1 MTAFHDSTDF
11 VNRSEVEEP
20 TVEVSHWAHNF
31 SERFGVEVFPSME
44 GGVLFE
50 YRNLE
55 VKILNTGEITV
66 LSAFEDRE
74 YSCGG
79 SSFDDLAELLEHLGS
94 PSR

>member
-20 TVEVSHWAHNF
+20 TVEVSHWAQ
-31 SERFGVEVFPSME
+31 RLADRLGVEVFPSME

-50 YRNLE
+50 YRDLE
-55 VKILNTGEITV
+55 VKMLNTGEVTV
-66 LSAFEDRE
+66 LAAFEDRE

-79 SSFDDLAELLEHLGS
+79 APFNDLVDLLEHLGS
-94 PSR
+94 SSR